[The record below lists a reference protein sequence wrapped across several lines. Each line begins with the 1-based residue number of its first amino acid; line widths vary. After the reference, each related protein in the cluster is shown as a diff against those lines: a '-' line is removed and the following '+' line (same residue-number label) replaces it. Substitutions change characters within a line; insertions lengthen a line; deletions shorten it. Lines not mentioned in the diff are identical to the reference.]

1 MVDKNKI
8 NIEYELE
15 PLHLQKVDKAFKLGE
30 KGSVACLDLI
40 EKSINKIPGQAQHA
54 LAGALSELMLVCY
67 AMSST
72 EEQAEELISL
82 ANKYALGKWESR

>member
-8 NIEYELE
+8 NM
-15 PLHLQKVDKAFKLGE
+15 QKVDKAFKLGE

-40 EKSINKIPGQAQHA
+40 EKSINKMPGQAQHA
-54 LAGALSELMLVCY
+54 IAGALSELMLVCY
-67 AMSST
+67 AMAPT

-82 ANKYALGKWESR
+82 AHKCALDKWESS

>member
-8 NIEYELE
+8 NMK
-15 PLHLQKVDKAFKLGE
+15 KVDKAFKLGE

-67 AMSST
+67 VMAPT

-82 ANKYALGKWESR
+82 ANKYALDKWESR

>member
-67 AMSST
+67 AVSST

-82 ANKYALGKWESR
+82 AHKYTLAKWESR